1 MNQTFSLLE
10 RHTYNRAVSSIFT
23 FFLPDE
29 LCPRFAQAWRW
40 PFHGIHLLWTAFTI
54 TITCIRIRIHTTI
67 TIKHQRFFLTTQPT
81 TKQPTTS
88 SSINS
93 TASHWI
99 LTSYTEYSKLHW
111 ILTSYI
117 HYTQATLTLA
127 DFIQPTQF
135 AITLH
140 WDFPGLTNR

>member
-67 TIKHQRFFLTTQPT
+67 TIKHQLFFLTTQPT

-99 LTSYTEYSKLHW
+99 LEATLNTRKLHW
-111 ILTSYI
+111 ILKATLNTHKQHSLHTSYI
-117 HYTQATLTLA
+117 HYTQAIFTTHK
-127 DFIQPTQF
+127 
-135 AITLH
+135 LH
-140 WDFPGLTNR
+140 WR